1 MRTQAHLSLTQRAK
15 LFHRQF
21 PNRVIKP
28 KDYSKILKFHGFKY
42 KKVKTKN
49 MP

>member
-1 MRTQAHLSLTQRAK
+1 MQAHLSLTERGK

-28 KDYSKILKFHGFKY
+28 KHMSKILKLNGFKF